1 MWNDPAGRKELQKMF
16 LEHGSFECMELA
28 LKKKQIREDSEQKA
42 GGWYTKNKLE
52 QCEKYTKSMIAK
64 AWAWAKSKNQWRVN
78 PIHGEEEIRIIA
90 SETFSMNK
98 SQIEELEQS
107 GNISDPEGSLFNSD
121 LVDFNAAP
129 GTAVVPGMGSAA
141 PITSGQAGEQL
152 GNTASVM
159 SFKFPFNN
167 TLM

>member
-1 MWNDPAGRKELQKMF
+1 
-16 LEHGSFECMELA
+16 
-28 LKKKQIREDSEQKA
+28 LKVLVGPCGAIFAHVS
-42 GGWYTKNKLE
+42 T
-52 QCEKYTKSMIAK
+52 
-64 AWAWAKSKNQWRVN
+64 SKTV
-78 PIHGEEEIRIIA
+78 
-90 SETFSMNK
+90 
-98 SQIEELEQS
+98 SQ
-107 GNISDPEGSLFNSD
+107 DPEGSLFNSD